1 MFCRMRKEKEE
12 ERFRIELEFNQ
23 KLLQEAEAN
32 TTTLSNTSKHTVL
45 MCSHL
50 TCYLLL
56 FTLLNLV
63 VQSFS
68 PSKTET
74 LEDEVR
80 SESGLTYDVVNA
92 SFQEEVPDFVM
103 CSRPTVTTQER
114 DASARLSDQYRLVF
128 CCLLKLILLWGV
140 YVTTI
145 TWAARCLAGKCS
157 IFECQVRWALTN
169 FF

>member
-1 MFCRMRKEKEE
+1 MSFLVNDSSKISSCFVEWGRRRRRNAFESNLNSIKSCFK
-12 ERFRIELEFNQ
+12 RQ
-23 KLLQEAEAN
+23 KP
-32 TTTLSNTSKHTVL
+32 TLRLFLIQVNMHAVL
-45 MCSHL
+45 ICSHL

-92 SFQEEVPDFVM
+92 SFQEELPDFVM

-114 DASARLSDQYRLVF
+114 DASTRLSDQYRLVF
-128 CCLLKLILLWGV
+128 SV
-140 YVTTI
+140 
-145 TWAARCLAGKCS
+145 
-157 IFECQVRWALTN
+157 F
-169 FF
+169 